1 MGSAATR
8 SGGAHMSRPLLMALH
23 SSSETFGVAVQD
35 PLKPEGGRKVAV
47 FDDGRSL
54 SNTLIARVSTLLPP
68 ERWSDLEGLAV
79 ATGPGGFTG
88 TRLSVVMARTLAQQ
102 LNCRL
107 IGVSSYALMASR
119 LVERLPLEQKRSPF
133 WIQRELPR
141 RGWIAGC
148 YQLLDGRIEEIRS
161 PHLLPPGQLVEP
173 VLAAKEDV
181 AADVERLL
189 ALLQLADRLDTA
201 GPWQPVLPLYPTS
214 PVGPV

>member
-1 MGSAATR
+1 MGSVATR
-8 SGGAHMSRPLLMALH
+8 SCGTHMSRPLLMALH

-35 PLKPEGGRKVAV
+35 PLLPQEGPRVAV
-47 FDDGRSL
+47 FDDGRAL
-54 SNTLIARVSTLLPP
+54 SNTLIGRVAALLPQ

-107 IGVSSYALMASR
+107 IGVSSYALMAAR
-119 LVERLPLEQKRSPF
+119 LGEQLPPEQRRSPF

-141 RGWIAGC
+141 RGWVAGC
-148 YQLLDGRIEEIRS
+148 YQRVDGRIEEIRA
-161 PHLLPPGQLVEP
+161 PHLLPPGQRVEP
-173 VLAAKEDV
+173 VLAAEEDV

-189 ALLQLADRLDTA
+189 ALLGQAYSLETA
-201 GPWQPVLPLYPTS
+201 APWQPVLPLYPTS

>member
-1 MGSAATR
+1 
-8 SGGAHMSRPLLMALH
+8 MSRPLLMALH

-35 PLKPEGGRKVAV
+35 PLQLEEGPRVAV

-54 SNTLIARVSTLLPP
+54 SNTLIGRVAALLPQ

-119 LVERLPLEQKRSPF
+119 LVERLPQEQRRSSF

-141 RGWIAGC
+141 RGWVAGC
-148 YQLLDGRIEEIRS
+148 YQLVDGGIEEIRS
-161 PHLLPPGQLVEP
+161 PHLLPPGQQVEP
-173 VLAAKEDV
+173 VLAAEEDV

-189 ALLQLADRLDTA
+189 ALLQQADRLGTA

>member
-1 MGSAATR
+1 M
-8 SGGAHMSRPLLMALH
+8 
-23 SSSETFGVAVQD
+23 QD
-35 PLKPEGGRKVAV
+35 PLLPQEGPRVAV
-47 FDDGRSL
+47 FDDGRAL
-54 SNTLIARVSTLLPP
+54 SNTLIGRVAALLPQ

-107 IGVSSYALMASR
+107 IGVSSYALMAAR
-119 LVERLPLEQKRSPF
+119 LVEQLPPEQRRSPF

-141 RGWIAGC
+141 RGWVAGC
-148 YQLLDGRIEEIRS
+148 YQRLDGGIEEIRA
-161 PHLLPPGQLVEP
+161 PHLLPPGQRVEP
-173 VLAAKEDV
+173 VLAAEEDV

-189 ALLQLADRLDTA
+189 ALLGQAHSLGTA
-201 GPWQPVLPLYPTS
+201 APWQPVLPLYPTS

>member
-1 MGSAATR
+1 MASAETR

-23 SSSETFGVAVQD
+23 SSSEIFGVAVQD
-35 PLKPEGGRKVAV
+35 PQKEEGPRVAV

-54 SNTLIARVSTLLPP
+54 SNTLISRVASLLPQ
-68 ERWSDLEGLAV
+68 ERWSGLEGLAV

-102 LNCRL
+102 LNIRL

-119 LVERLPLEQKRSPF
+119 LVERLPLEQRQSPF

-173 VLAAKEDV
+173 VLAAEEDV
-181 AADVERLL
+181 AVDVERLL
-189 ALLQLADRLDTA
+189 ALLQQADRLDTA

-214 PVGPV
+214 PVGTV

>member
-1 MGSAATR
+1 M
-8 SGGAHMSRPLLMALH
+8 SGPLLMALH

-35 PLKPEGGRKVAV
+35 PLQPEEGPRVAV

-54 SNTLIARVSTLLPP
+54 SNTLIGRVAALLPQ

-119 LVERLPLEQKRSPF
+119 LVERLPREQRRSPF

-141 RGWIAGC
+141 RGWVAGC
-148 YQLLDGRIEEIRS
+148 YQRVDGGIEEIRA
-161 PHLLPPGQLVEP
+161 PHLLPPGQRVEP
-173 VLAAKEDV
+173 VLAAEEDV

-189 ALLQLADRLDTA
+189 ALLGQAHSLETA
-201 GPWQPVLPLYPTS
+201 APWQPVLPLYPTS

>member
-1 MGSAATR
+1 MGSVATR

-35 PLKPEGGRKVAV
+35 PRQPEEGPRVAV

-54 SNTLIARVSTLLPP
+54 SNTLIGRVAALLPQ

-107 IGVSSYALMASR
+107 IGVSSYALMAAR
-119 LVERLPLEQKRSPF
+119 LVEQLPPEQRRSPF

-141 RGWIAGC
+141 RGWVAGC
-148 YQLLDGRIEEIRS
+148 YQRLDGGIEEIRA
-161 PHLLPPGQLVEP
+161 PHLLPPGQRVEP
-173 VLAAKEDV
+173 VLAAEEDV

-189 ALLQLADRLDTA
+189 ALLGQAHSLETA
-201 GPWQPVLPLYPTS
+201 APWQPVLPLYPTS

>member
-8 SGGAHMSRPLLMALH
+8 TGGAHMSCPLLMALH

-35 PLKPEGGRKVAV
+35 PLNPQGGRQVAV
-47 FDDGRSL
+47 FEDGRSL
-54 SNTLIARVSTLLPP
+54 SNTLITRVAALLPK

-119 LVERLPLEQKRSPF
+119 LVEQLPQEQQRSPF

-141 RGWIAGC
+141 RGWVAGC
-148 YQLLDGRIEEIRS
+148 YQLVDGRIEEIRS
-161 PHLLPPGQLVEP
+161 PHLLPPGQQVEP
-173 VLAAKEDV
+173 VLTAENDV
-181 AADVERLL
+181 AADVEHLLDLLHQAHRLG
-189 ALLQLADRLDTA
+189 TA
-201 GPWQPVLPLYPTS
+201 GPWQSVLPLYPTS

>member
-1 MGSAATR
+1 
-8 SGGAHMSRPLLMALH
+8 
-23 SSSETFGVAVQD
+23 
-35 PLKPEGGRKVAV
+35 
-47 FDDGRSL
+47 
-54 SNTLIARVSTLLPP
+54 
-68 ERWSDLEGLAV
+68 
-79 ATGPGGFTG
+79 
-88 TRLSVVMARTLAQQ
+88 MARTLAQQ

-119 LVERLPLEQKRSPF
+119 LVERLPLEQQRSPF